1 MEQKPSKA
9 QVLLPISRLS
19 VLTPLV
25 FSASFSSKLTTVTFI
40 YLAILNSPP
49 WTFKITF
56 NFLTE
61 ISIWDR

>member
-9 QVLLPISRLS
+9 QVLLPISHLS

-25 FSASFSSKLTTVTFI
+25 FSASLSSKLTTFTFI
-40 YLAILNSPP
+40 SLAILNSPP